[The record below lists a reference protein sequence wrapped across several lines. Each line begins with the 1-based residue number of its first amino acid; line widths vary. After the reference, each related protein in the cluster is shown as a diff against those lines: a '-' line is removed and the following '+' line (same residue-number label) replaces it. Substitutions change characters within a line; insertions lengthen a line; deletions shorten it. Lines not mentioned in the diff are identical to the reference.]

1 MKQFLSILVVSAAM
15 LVALVL
21 AQDQSRVTREGPY
34 WVRTI
39 SGAIGRPPFKGLR
52 LETVGSVILRGD
64 TGDRSVYTFKAHVRA
79 RDEKEAEALLRQFEI
94 KTGTEGERAYLTIRS
109 GRPVSEGSELSVS
122 VPRALRQVWI
132 ATDGGSVQVSDLDG
146 EMEVRSAGGPIAVD
160 GVRGSADIRTGGG
173 DIQVG
178 SVSGPLRC
186 FSGGGAIRVQNA
198 GGECWLETAGGEIF
212 VHQAMAPVHATA
224 RGNIRIDRV
233 AGPVYATTAGGLID
247 VQQADG
253 AVIAESSGGAIQ
265 INAANGV
272 ECDSAGGA
280 IRLRNVVGAMHASTN
295 AGSILA
301 ELLTGHRIQDSVLST
316 HAGDITVLIPSN
328 FAVTV
333 VAMNGSPGAAGRI
346 VSDFPEIRARTAG
359 QPGGVPVVAEGALN
373 GGGPVLH
380 INVIGGTIYLRRQK

>member
-15 LVALVL
+15 LAALVL
-21 AQDQSRVTREGPY
+21 AQNESRVTRDGPY

-39 SGAIGRPPFKGLR
+39 TGDIGRLPFKGLH

-64 TGDRSVYTFKAHVRA
+64 TSDRGVYTFKAHVRA
-79 RDEKEAEALLRQFEI
+79 RDEREAEALLRQFEI
-94 KTGTEGERAYLTIRS
+94 KTGREGERAFLTIRS
-109 GRPVSEGSELSVS
+109 GRRASEGSELSVS
-122 VPRALRQVWI
+122 VPRALRQVLI

-146 EMEVRSAGGPIAVD
+146 EMEARSAGGQIAVD
-160 GVRGSADIRTGGG
+160 GVRGSAEIRTGGG

-178 SVSGPLRC
+178 TVGGPLRC

-198 GGECWLETAGGEIF
+198 SGECWLETAGGEIF

-233 AGPVYATTAGGLID
+233 AGPVFATTAGGLIE

-253 AVIAESSGGAIQ
+253 TVTAESSGGAIQ
-265 INAANGV
+265 VNAANGV

-295 AGSILA
+295 AGSISA
-301 ELLTGHRIQDSVLST
+301 ELVTGHRIQDSVLST
-316 HAGDITVLIPSN
+316 HAGDITVMIPSN

-333 VAMNGSPGAAGRI
+333 VAMNGSPGPAGRI
-346 VSDFPEIRARTAG
+346 VSDFPEIHVRTAS
-359 QPGGVPVVAEGALN
+359 QPGGIPVVAEGALN

-380 INVIGGTIYLRRQK
+380 LNAVGGTIYLRRQK